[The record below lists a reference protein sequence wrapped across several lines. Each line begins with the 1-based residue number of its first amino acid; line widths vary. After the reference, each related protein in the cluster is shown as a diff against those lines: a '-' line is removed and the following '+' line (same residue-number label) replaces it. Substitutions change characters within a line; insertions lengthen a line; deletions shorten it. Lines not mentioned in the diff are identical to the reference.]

1 MPDKDGRDNGPED
14 GEEKRRFIYE
24 KIVRPRLSKA
34 QIVKRLLFLGV
45 SAVLFGAL
53 AAVTFVVSTPLAKK
67 YLVEEETQ
75 ESSTI
80 SIPKDEP
87 ETTTEEET
95 TEESTE
101 AETDPIEEVVRDEVE
116 RYQFSLEDLVKM
128 YDGLN
133 QVFQEVDRGIVT
145 VQSVKTQMDWFDN
158 PVEMASLYSGAVI
171 TATEEEYLILVP
183 AGAVQEA
190 EALEVTLPG
199 GGSVAGQ
206 LRGVDQIAQLAV
218 ISIAA
223 DQLEE
228 GAESQL
234 KVLEL
239 GNSYTV
245 RQGELVFAAGSPAG
259 AAHSMS
265 RGSIAYVAKNV
276 QVVDGTSRLFYT
288 DAKGVAAQGTFLFNI
303 KGQMI
308 GWVTDA
314 YTTEESSMTV
324 VQAISDHK
332 GILEDLS
339 NGLQAPFLGIMGL
352 EVTEAERQEG
362 LPLGIYV
369 NNALTDGP
377 AYNAGIQNGDIIT
390 RMGEDQIVT
399 MKDFQNSL
407 DKLAAGE
414 TVLVEVQRYGQE
426 VYTPIE
432 YEVTVGSR

>member
-1 MPDKDGRDNGPED
+1 MPDKDGRDNGPD
-14 GEEKRRFIYE
+14 NGEEKRRFIYE
-24 KIVRPRLSKA
+24 KIVRPRLSKT

-53 AAVTFVVSTPLAKK
+53 AAVTFVVSAPLAKK
-67 YLVEEETQ
+67 YLVEEETE

-87 ETTTEEET
+87 ETTTEAAT
-95 TEESTE
+95 TEASTE

-116 RYQFSLEDLVKM
+116 RYQFSLDDLVKM

-133 QVFQEVDRGIVT
+133 QVFQEVDQGIVT
-145 VQSVKTQMDWFDN
+145 VQAVKTQMDWFDN

-183 AGAVQEA
+183 GGAVQEA

-199 GGSVAGQ
+199 GGLVAGQ
-206 LRGVDQIAQLAV
+206 LKGIDQIAQLAV
-218 ISIAA
+218 ISIRA
-223 DQLEE
+223 DEMDE
-228 GAESQL
+228 AMKGQL

-245 RQGELVFAAGSPAG
+245 RQGEMVFTAGSPAG
-259 AAHSMS
+259 MVHSMS
-265 RGSIAYVAKNV
+265 RGCISYVAKNV
-276 QVVDGTSRLFYT
+276 PVIDGTSRLFYT
-288 DAKGVAAQGTFLFNI
+288 DAKGDASQGTFLFNI
-303 KGQMI
+303 KGQVI

-314 YTTEESSMTV
+314 YTTENSHMTV

-339 NGLQAPFLGIMGL
+339 NGLSAPFLGIIGL

-399 MKDFQNSL
+399 MKDLQNSL

-414 TVLVEVQRYGQE
+414 TVIVEVQRYGQE

-432 YEVTVGSR
+432 YEVTVGAR